1 MIVNWDHQGG
11 SFIDVPRRGHGETR
25 WKVDRDETTT
35 WATPLVVEHDGRTQV
50 IVNGS
55 KRVRSYDLKTGELI
69 WACGGQG
76 AERHS
81 LPGDATASWSS
92 P

>member
-1 MIVNWDHQGG
+1 MIVNWDHQEG
-11 SFIDVPRRGHGETR
+11 SFIICLDAKTGETR

-35 WATPLVVEHDGRTQV
+35 WATPLVVDYNGRTQV
-50 IVNGS
+50 IVHGA

-69 WACGGQG
+69 WACGGQ
-76 AERHS
+76 APAPFPRRS
-81 LPGDATASWSS
+81 ATAKPCS